1 MLNFIPDSL
10 MLQWRMKT
18 KKELACIQKIAD
30 KTEKNYRIQMIKHEV
45 FFFITSAVQGWL
57 TFSVYGLWLGLNFLR
72 FLQKKILSVGDIQPI
87 G

>member
-1 MLNFIPDSL
+1 
-10 MLQWRMKT
+10 
-18 KKELACIQKIAD
+18 
-30 KTEKNYRIQMIKHEV
+30 MIKHEV
-45 FFFITSAVQGWL
+45 FFLITSAVQGWL

>member
-1 MLNFIPDSL
+1 MLNFTPDSL

-18 KKELACIQKIAD
+18 QKESACIQKIAD
-30 KTEKNYRIQMIKHEV
+30 KTDKNYRIQMIKHEV
-45 FFFITSAVQGWL
+45 FFFDYSAVQGWL

-72 FLQKKILSVGDIQPI
+72 FLQKKFFSVGELV